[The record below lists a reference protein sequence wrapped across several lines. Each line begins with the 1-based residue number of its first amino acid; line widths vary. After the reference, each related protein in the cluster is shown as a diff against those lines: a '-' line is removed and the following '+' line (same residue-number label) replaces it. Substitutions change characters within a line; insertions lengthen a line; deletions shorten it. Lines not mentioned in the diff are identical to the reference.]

1 MPVGRVHQ
9 RHEAT
14 RRVGGDRAGDAL
26 SAAGMGVWDWNPITG
41 ELIWDD
47 AVAELHGI
55 DPATFDGQMA
65 TFLGRVH
72 PDDRSALEANIA
84 KALAQGGGYAAE
96 FRVMRPDG
104 TTAWVQGRG
113 QVFSDDAGRPIR
125 MLGVGMDTTALH
137 SVRERAG
144 RSLQHIGDG
153 LAILDPAWNIVYVN
167 DQAASATLR
176 VRDDLIA
183 QPFFDMFP
191 EARDSLVQTEFTA
204 AMQTQRPRTFEAF
217 HVPTNAWYEFRCF
230 PAPDGLTIFF
240 HDVSE
245 RRAATQERERLL
257 AAEREAQEHLQML
270 ADASQRLAGSLDHAD
285 VIVTLTSLTV
295 PDLADWV
302 VIDLLEANALRRVA
316 VAHRDPQKTDLA
328 DLLTRDIALPAD
340 GASPSARVHRTGLA
354 LLVDAI
360 DDDFV
365 DGFAT
370 SDHHAASVRRLGAAT
385 AMVLP
390 LVSRGR
396 SIGVL
401 TLFGDRERGPFGA
414 EDLSLAEQL
423 ASRAALALDNAA
435 LYRREHQVADA
446 LQRAVLPE
454 TLPTIDGYEL
464 AARYVPAASDV
475 KVAGDWYDAFPT
487 GRGTIGLTVGDVAGH
502 GLPAASLMGQMR
514 NALRAY
520 AVQAGPGAVLTE
532 LSDLLAAVEPEAM
545 ATVVHGEL
553 DAASGKLWWA
563 SAGHPPPL
571 FIPCAGE
578 AVLLDGEPAP
588 PICAISADIA
598 EPVKAHELW
607 LEPGNVICWYTDGL
621 IERRDAGLTERLEVL
636 RCSAAAILP
645 DAPAEEIC
653 DWLLA
658 HLLDRGN
665 SLDDVCILV
674 LRRLPGSTA

>member
-47 AVAELHGI
+47 AVAELHGV
-55 DPATFDGQMA
+55 DPKTFDGQMT
-65 TFLGRVH
+65 TFLGSVH
-72 PDDRSALEANIA
+72 PDDRPALEANIGQ
-84 KALAQGGGYAAE
+84 ALAQGGSYAAE

-113 QVFSDDAGRPIR
+113 HVFTDDAGRAVR
-125 MLGVGMDTTALH
+125 MLGVGLDTTALR

-153 LAILDPAWNIVYVN
+153 LAILDRAWNIVYVN
-167 DQAASATLR
+167 DQAANATLR
-176 VRDDLIA
+176 VRDDLVE

-191 EARDSLVQTEFTA
+191 EARDTIVQSEFAA
-204 AMQTQRPRTFEAF
+204 AMETQQPRTFETY
-217 HVPTNAWYEFRCF
+217 HEGTTAWYEFRCF

-240 HDVSE
+240 HDVTA
-245 RRAATQERERLL
+245 RRQATWERERLL
-257 AAEREAQEHLQML
+257 AAERESQGHLRML
-270 ADASQRLAGSLDHAD
+270 ADAAQRLAGSLEHTD
-285 VIVTLTSLTV
+285 VVVTLTQLTV
-295 PDLADWV
+295 PVLADWV
-302 VIDLLEANALRRVA
+302 VIDLLEGSALQRVA
-316 VAHRDPQKTDLA
+316 VAHGDQQKSDLA
-328 DLLTRDIALPAD
+328 DLLTRGSGIPAD
-340 GASPSARVHRTGLA
+340 GSSPSARVHRTGMA
-354 LLVDAI
+354 LLVEAV

-365 DGFAT
+365 NSFAA
-370 SDHHAASVRRLGAAT
+370 SDHHAATIWRLGAAT

-401 TLFGDRERGPFGA
+401 TLFAGSDRGPFDA

-454 TLPTIDGYEL
+454 SLPTIDGYEL

-520 AVQAGPGAVLTE
+520 AVQAGPAAVLTE

-553 DAASGKLWWA
+553 DAVSGKMWWA

-571 FIPCAGE
+571 LIPRAGE
-578 AVLLDGEPAP
+578 ACLLDDEPAP
-588 PICAISADIA
+588 PICAVSADIA

-607 LEPGNVICWYTDGL
+607 LEPGNVVCWYTDGL
-621 IERRDAGLTERLEVL
+621 IERRDSGLTERLEVL
-636 RCSAAAILP
+636 RSSAAAILP
-645 DAPAEEIC
+645 NAPADEIC

-658 HLLDRGN
+658 RLLDRGD

-674 LRRLPGSTA
+674 LRRQPAA